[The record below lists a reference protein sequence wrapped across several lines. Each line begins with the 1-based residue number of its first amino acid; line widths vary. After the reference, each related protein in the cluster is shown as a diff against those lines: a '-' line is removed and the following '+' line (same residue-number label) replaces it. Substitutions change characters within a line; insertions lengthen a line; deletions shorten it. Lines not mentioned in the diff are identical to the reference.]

1 MAFEGVALVD
11 FINPTMISEVVS
23 SFIPKLFFAILI
35 VTIGLVI
42 GIFIKRL
49 INIILDKLNIEKAF
63 KKKWA
68 KDKLEELERKRGLNE
83 LIANLGKYFIYIIS
97 ILIALDILGL
107 TGIKPLISSIFNYI
121 PSMVAASLI
130 FFVGLIIAE
139 VIGRIVGDAIEGMGG
154 KDFAEHHRIPFTT
167 PEFIES
173 ITKFFIILMTI
184 VMSLD
189 QLGISTYI
197 LNITFSVVLIIV
209 GGAGLV
215 FIVFLLHN
223 SYQDLVAGPK
233 IREFENVKYNGK
245 DCEIED
251 VGPIYT
257 TFKLEGNMKM
267 ELNSSFLESILEE

>member
-11 FINPTMISEVVS
+11 FINPSMISEVVS
-23 SFIPKLFFAILI
+23 SFVPKLFFAILI
-35 VTIGLVI
+35 VTTGLVV

-49 INIILDKLNIEKAF
+49 INIILSKLNIEKAF
-63 KKKWA
+63 KEKWA
-68 KDKLEELERKRGLNE
+68 KDKLEEIEKKRGLNE
-83 LIANLGKYFIYIIS
+83 LIANLAKYFIYIIS

-121 PSMVAASLI
+121 PNMVAASLI

-154 KDFAEHHRIPFTT
+154 RHFAEHHRIPFTT

-173 ITKFFIILMTI
+173 ITKFFIILMSI
-184 VMSLD
+184 VMALD

-197 LNITFSVVLIIV
+197 LNITFTVVLVMV
-209 GGAGLV
+209 GGGGLI
-215 FIVFLLHN
+215 FLVFLLHN

-233 IREFENVKYNGK
+233 IREFEEIKYKGN
-245 DCEIED
+245 DCEIEE

-257 TFKLEGNMKM
+257 TFKLEGDKKMKP
-267 ELNSSFLESILEE
+267 NSSFLDNISEE